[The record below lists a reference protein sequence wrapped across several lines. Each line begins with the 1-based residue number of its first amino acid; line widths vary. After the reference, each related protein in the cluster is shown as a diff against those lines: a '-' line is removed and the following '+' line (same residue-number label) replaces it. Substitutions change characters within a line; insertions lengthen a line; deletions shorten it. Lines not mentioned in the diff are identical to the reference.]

1 MMEDWKIFT
10 VGIHILIMY
19 VCYRYTGMLEAVRV
33 RREGYSYR
41 PFFSDFVSSYRSVA
55 YCFTDEDVKLTEG
68 ACQVILDKAGLTG
81 WRLARSRV
89 FLRYYHEQRLQLLL
103 KAMEDSATLVQKI
116 YRGYR
121 ARKMFK
127 PLKEKG
133 RLQTTQVASL
143 LSQIASHGQIHQPLL
158 KALDRT
164 DILEAPNRFK
174 NRQKET
180 APPRTEVGPS
190 STDYD
195 GLSTMQRKA
204 KKAQK
209 FGVKV
214 GAVLGGADALQLALK
229 RQNSPGNNRSRPP
242 SAIENSSRP
251 PSEILVPSRPP
262 SEIEGSRPPSVFE
275 PTLENDI
282 SRPPPPKYPPP
293 RSKKAPP
300 QPPGSSEDESRRSG
314 SGSLTDGSP
323 SSSPAHVSSATGSRE
338 GSPAEI
344 TNRVSHKKRPPP
356 RTAAKPTSP
365 RRNRRVLDPSSSSSS
380 RPINISVIPNHT
392 TSPSVPSSPVTSSSV
407 RSLSVTSSSA
417 TSSSVMAAND
427 GRSPGAANSSDVE
440 PRRLSESILL
450 SSSEM
455 KMDTPLPRGKRPIGG
470 VKSLPTDKDSSNKR
484 EAALQLISSNLE
496 SLPNGRTPHLKNGT
510 QSSHTPHSS
519 TRGQENTRGNTS
531 TPASSGTDTS
541 LRRRLLVTNSEGEST
556 LDFAHVG
563 GSSSGR
569 GEAHI
574 RYISSSVP
582 DLLEDPPTLTG
593 PSALLLGAPPI
604 GIEAGR
610 ARGLASSSNVLYDSV
625 TTMDH
630 CGGVGVMGEG
640 GSGFT
645 SRSTSQYSDMSAVSG
660 GSAVD
665 TPPPQAD
672 KRKHKPWFGFKRS
685 SRKKSS
691 SSNESDMPL
700 SPGGGRRE
708 SDTSVLGFYPGLSY
722 NSAVEMVSGQPRGT
736 YVLFKEELQEYSG
749 VSSVYKLGVSSGR
762 EVKMFPILCTCG
774 QYQLVNGA
782 PQIHPPHT
790 SLKSLVNHYKV
801 SELDDSI
808 TLTQPRLV
816 AGITV
821 SLAPSR
827 QPQMAKKRGRK
838 KN

>member
-1 MMEDWKIFT
+1 LACIWY
-10 VGIHILIMY
+10 H
-19 VCYRYTGMLEAVRV
+19 
-33 RREGYSYR
+33 
-41 PFFSDFVSSYRSVA
+41 FVDLCVHDVWCVSQ
-55 YCFTDEDVKLTEG
+55 DVKLTEG

-81 WRLARSRV
+81 WQLARSRV
-89 FLRYYHEQRLQLLL
+89 FLRYYHEQGLQLLL
-103 KAMEDSATLVQKI
+103 KAMEDSATLIQKI

-127 PLKEKG
+127 PLKEKR

-143 LSQIASHGQIHQPLL
+143 LSQIAAHGQIHQPLL

-174 NRQKET
+174 SRQKET

-214 GAVLGGADALQLALK
+214 GAVVGGADALQLALK
-229 RQNSPGNNRSRPP
+229 RQKSPGNNR
-242 SAIENSSRP
+242 SRP

-262 SEIEGSRPPSVFE
+262 SEIEGSRPSSVFE
-275 PTLENDI
+275 PTLEDDI
-282 SRPPPPKYPPP
+282 SRPLPPKYPPP
-293 RSKKAPP
+293 RSKKSPP
-300 QPPGSSEDESRRSG
+300 QPRGSSEDESRH
-314 SGSLTDGSP
+314 SGSLTDSSP
-323 SSSPAHVSSATGSRE
+323 SSSPAHISAAGSRE
-338 GSPAEI
+338 GSPAVI

-356 RTAAKPTSP
+356 RTAAKPPTSP
-365 RRNRRVLDPSSSSSS
+365 RRNRRSLDPSSSS

-407 RSLSVTSSSA
+407 

-427 GRSPGAANSSDVE
+427 ARSPGAANSSDVQH
-440 PRRLSESILL
+440 RRLSESILL

-455 KMDTPLPRGKRPIGG
+455 NMDTPLPRGKRPIGG

-484 EAALQLISSNLE
+484 EAALQRISSNLE
-496 SLPNGRTPHLKNGT
+496 SLPSGRTPHLNNGA
-510 QSSHTPHSS
+510 HNPHS
-519 TRGQENTRGNTS
+519 TRGQENTHGNTS
-531 TPASSGTDTS
+531 TPASSGTSMS
-541 LRRRLLVTNSEGEST
+541 LRRRLLANNSDGEST

-563 GSSSGR
+563 GSSNGR
-569 GEAHI
+569 SEGHI
-574 RYISSSVP
+574 RYISNSVP
-582 DLLEDPPTLTG
+582 DLLEDPPTPTG
-593 PSALLLGAPPI
+593 PSALLLGAPPVR
-604 GIEAGR
+604 IEAGR
-610 ARGLASSSNVLYDSV
+610 VRGLASSSDVLYDSV
-625 TTMDH
+625 TTMDYY
-630 CGGVGVMGEG
+630 GGVGAKGEG

-645 SRSTSQYSDMSAVSG
+645 SRSTSQYSDTSAVSG

-691 SSNESDMPL
+691 SGNESDKQSPMPQ
-700 SPGGGRRE
+700 SPGGERRE
-708 SDTSVLGFYPGLSY
+708 SDTGVLGFYPGLSY
-722 NSAVEMVSGQPRGT
+722 DSAVEMVSGQPRGT

-762 EVKMFPILCTCG
+762 EVKMFPILCLCG
-774 QYQLVNGA
+774 QYQLVNGS

-790 SLKSLVNHYKV
+790 SLKSLVNHYRV

-827 QPQMAKKRGRK
+827 QPQMARKRGRK
-838 KN
+838 KS